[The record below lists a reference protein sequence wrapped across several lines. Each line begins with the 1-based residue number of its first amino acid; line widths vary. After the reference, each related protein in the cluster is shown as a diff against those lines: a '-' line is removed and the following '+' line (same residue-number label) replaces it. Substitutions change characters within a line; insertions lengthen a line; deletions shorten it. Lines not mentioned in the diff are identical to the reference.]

1 MSSKQPLIVLY
12 STACRYWDK
21 TIDNQMELINKL
33 TDTPIFGIHNW
44 DEIHLPEQLQK
55 FPHKYTFTTQ
65 TKEFN
70 DHIDYIIE
78 QCNIVLVN
86 EQCNIKPLFYNIL
99 STKIALKNA
108 EVLYRELYG
117 TSIPDDY
124 LILRLRPDVII
135 DTDLFP
141 LNITDNQWISTW
153 HSTYRSNI
161 EKSPEMGDLF
171 CLTTYKIM
179 KAFTEIDI
187 STIENICSKY
197 RTKEW
202 LINFS
207 EQYLYCLL
215 KIIDAK
221 PILINNIHVYIQ
233 RDGFLHIITA

>member
-1 MSSKQPLIVLY
+1 MFSKGPLIILY
-12 STACRYWDK
+12 STQCRYWDK
-21 TIDNQMELINKL
+21 TIDYQLQLINNL
-33 TDTPIFGIHNW
+33 TDTPIFCIHNW
-44 DEIHLPEQLQK
+44 EQINLPEQLQK

-65 TKEFN
+65 TKELN
-70 DHIDYIIE
+70 NHIDYIT
-78 QCNIVLVN
+78 
-86 EQCNIKPLFYNIL
+86 EQCNIKPLLYNIL
-99 STKIALKNA
+99 STKIALENA
-108 EVLYRELYG
+108 ELLYRELYG
-117 TSIPDDY
+117 RPIPDDY

-141 LNITDNQWISTW
+141 SNIKDNNEWISTW
-153 HSTYRSNI
+153 HSTYRPNI
-161 EKSPEMGDLF
+161 DKSPEMGDLF

-179 KAFTEIDI
+179 KAFTKIDI
-187 STIENICSKY
+187 STIENICSTY

-233 RDGFLHIITA
+233 RDVGLHKYS